1 MDSQTPSLADRY
13 TSRSGPILLTGV
25 QALVRLVLLRA
36 DLDRNAGLRTGGFV
50 SGYRG
55 SPLGTLDRAFEQA
68 GSLIG
73 DAGIVVRPAVNEE
86 MAATAITGTQ
96 QIAQTRDAKV
106 EGVFSLWY
114 AKGPGVDRAADA
126 IRHGNLQG
134 ASSKGGVVMA
144 IGDDHLA
151 KSSSVAC
158 ASEEVVA
165 ALLIPLFYPTD
176 AQELIEFGLHGFA
189 LSRHTGSWAALK
201 ILPEIADATHAA
213 VANEMAFRPV
223 LPVIEEPTI
232 GLHNQWPD
240 TALDQELR
248 HRSYRLPAIADYVR
262 ANRLD
267 RSHYRHAGTRLGILA
282 AGKSWL
288 DLKEAL
294 RLLGLDAARL
304 EALGVAL
311 YKPAVIWPLEAEGV
325 KEFGLG
331 LDTLVVIEEKGA
343 FLENQVKSILYRLP
357 DAPTVVGKL
366 GRSGAPLFPAT
377 GDLNPERIAV
387 ALDLLFP
394 ESKLE
399 AATSG
404 AAESLRRMLDGA
416 AAFSATPLV
425 RKPFFCS
432 GCPHNRSTD
441 LPSGSRAMSGIGC
454 SSMAAFNRADHL
466 AFTQMGGEGVPWVG
480 LSPFTNDPHVFANMG
495 DGTYFHS
502 GLLAIRQAV
511 AAKVNI
517 TYKLLYNSAVAM
529 TGGQSVDGDLD
540 VGKLVEQLAAEGV
553 DAIVIVADDPERYP
567 ASDPLRGK
575 VQRIVHR
582 DDFNSVQLD
591 LRERQ
596 GVSVIVYDQMC
607 ATEKRR
613 LRKRGK
619 LPDPETRVFINEAVC
634 EGCGDCSVKSNCLSV
649 EPVETPFGTKRRIN
663 QSSCNKDYSCLT
675 GFCPSLVSI
684 EGGTPRRAPIQAA
697 VSSDLP
703 APLPP
708 EFTHQRILVAG
719 IGGTGVVTISALLSM
734 TAHLTGTKASV
745 LDQVGL
751 AQKGGAV
758 LSHIHLATDEIL
770 ALRIPAGQADLILA
784 CDAVVGNAKDVLTA
798 LSPGRTKVLVNRDV
812 AVTGAFTQDRDA
824 VPDETLLVRRIQDLA
839 GAGNFVAHPFT
850 RLSER
855 LLGDSIG
862 SNLMMVGFA
871 FQSGWLSLDTQSFA
885 AAIRLNGTATAMN
898 EAAFRWGRSLAI
910 DQASVYRAAGLSKPV
925 PETLDEM
932 IARRTAFLLDYQ
944 NNEYAQAF
952 ASTIARVRAA
962 ESRVVKTT
970 RLTEAAAR
978 SLFKLMAYK
987 DEYETAR
994 LYTNGDFTKALEAQF
1009 EGVRSIKFHLAP
1021 PLFARRDPATGHLKK
1036 QKFGPWM
1043 MTVFRGLALM
1053 KGLRGTRFDPF
1064 GYTEER
1070 RTERALIAEY
1080 EGLLDVVCSDLS
1092 AARLEEAIRI
1102 ARLAE
1107 PILGYGHI
1115 KEQAIRTYR
1124 DKVRG
1129 ALQAYKLVPG
1139 EAQNDVSARTR
1150 RA

>member
-1 MDSQTPSLADRY
+1 LTDRY
-13 TSRSGPILLTGV
+13 TSRSGAILLTGV
-25 QALVRLVLLRA
+25 QALVRLLLVRA
-36 DLDRNAGLRTGGFV
+36 DLDRTAGLHTGGFV

-55 SPLGTLDRAFEQA
+55 SPLGTLDRAFENA

-96 QIAQTRDAKV
+96 QIAQSKDAKV

-114 AKGPGVDRAADA
+114 GKGPGLDRAADA
-126 IRHGNLQG
+126 IRHGNQQG
-134 ASSKGGVVMA
+134 ASRKGGVVMA

-151 KSSSVAC
+151 KSSSVVC
-158 ASEEVVA
+158 ASEDVVA
-165 ALLIPLFYPTD
+165 ALLVPLFYPAD
-176 AQELIEFGLHGFA
+176 AQEVIEFGLHGFA

-201 ILPEIADATHAA
+201 ILPEVADATHAA

-223 LPVIEEPTI
+223 LPAIEAPPI

-248 HRSYRLPAIADYVR
+248 HRAYRLPAVADYIR
-262 ANRLD
+262 ANGLD
-267 RSHYRHAGTRLGILA
+267 RSHCRHASTRLGILA

-304 EALGVAL
+304 QALGVAL
-311 YKPAVIWPLEAEGV
+311 YKPAVIWPLEAEGLRQ
-325 KEFGLG
+325 FGLG
-331 LDTLVVIEEKGA
+331 LDTLVVIEEKGPL
-343 FLENQVKSILYRLP
+343 LENQVKSILYHLP

-366 GRSGAPLFPAT
+366 GRGGAPLFPAT

-387 ALDLLFP
+387 ALDLLFT
-394 ESKLE
+394 ESRLE
-399 AATSG
+399 ALTSG
-404 AAESLRRMLDGA
+404 AAEILRRMLDGA
-416 AAFSATPLV
+416 AASATTPVV

-441 LPSGSRAMSGIGC
+441 LPDGSHAMSGIGC
-454 SSMAAFNRADHL
+454 SSMAAFNRTDHL

-529 TGGQSVDGDLD
+529 TGGQAVDGDLD
-540 VGKLVEQLAAEGV
+540 VGKLVEQIAAEGV
-553 DAIVIVADDPERYP
+553 DAVVIVTDDPKHYP
-567 ASDPLRGK
+567 ASDPLRAK

-582 DDFNSVQLD
+582 DDFNSIQQE
-591 LRERQ
+591 LRSRR

-619 LPDPETRVFINEAVC
+619 LPDPATRVFINEAVC

-697 VSSDLP
+697 ILSDLP
-703 APLPP
+703 APLIP
-708 EFTHQRILVAG
+708 EFAHQRILVAG
-719 IGGTGVVTISALLSM
+719 IGGTGVVTIGALLSM
-734 TAHLTGTKASV
+734 SAHLTGTKASV

-758 LSHIHLATDEIL
+758 LSHIHLAQDEIM

-784 CDAVVGNAKDVLTA
+784 CDAVVGNAKDVLAA
-798 LSPGRTKVLVNRDV
+798 LRPGRTKVLVNRDV
-812 AVTGAFTQDRDA
+812 AITGAFTQDRDA
-824 VPDETLLVRRIQDLA
+824 VPDETLLIRRIQDRA
-839 GAGNFVAHPFT
+839 GLDNFVAHPFT

-885 AAIRLNGTATAMN
+885 AAIQLNGTATAMN
-898 EAAFRWGRSLAI
+898 DAAFRWGRSLAV

-932 IARRTAFLLDYQ
+932 IARRTAFLIEYQ
-944 NNEYAQAF
+944 DKAYAQTF
-952 ASTIARVRAA
+952 ESTISKVRTAEARVA
-962 ESRVVKTT
+962 KTT

-994 LYTNGDFTKALEAQF
+994 LYTNAAFTKALEAQF
-1009 EGVRSIKFHLAP
+1009 EGVRKIKFHLAP
-1021 PLFARRDPATGHLKK
+1021 PLIARRDPATGHLKK
-1036 QKFGPWM
+1036 QSFGPWM
-1043 MTVFRGLALM
+1043 MTVFRGLALL

-1064 GYTEER
+1064 GYSEER
-1070 RTERALIAEY
+1070 RTERALITEY
-1080 EGLLDVVCSDLS
+1080 EGLLDVLCSDLS
-1092 AARLEEAIRI
+1092 PTTLEEAIRI
-1102 ARLAE
+1102 ARLPE

-1115 KEQAIRTYR
+1115 KEKAIRTYR
-1124 DKVRG
+1124 DQVRE
-1129 ALQAYKLVPG
+1129 ALQGYRPVPG
-1139 EAQNDVSARTR
+1139 EEESDLASRTR
-1150 RA
+1150 SA